1 MKLIEHFK
9 QLSRFAKFASF
20 VVAYNVL
27 VIIWGALVRAS
38 KSGDGC
44 GSHYPLCN
52 GEVIPLN
59 PTLKTIIEFSHRAT
73 SGLAL
78 LFVLALVIWAFVA
91 FKRKNPIRFY
101 AALSLVMI
109 LFEAAIGAFLV
120 KFEFVAGNVSVNR
133 AVIMSLH
140 LVSTLILLIFIVMTA
155 WYASGGKPIIIR
167 GQERRAAFV
176 GIGLF
181 LVGLVGMSGA
191 VSALGNTLYPGREL
205 SEAFHQP
212 DVSFLV
218 KAFVWLELW
227 HPFLSILASI
237 YLIAL
242 AQPLRSIRRSE
253 WTRIYANS
261 TLLLIGGQMIFGT
274 LTLVFLAP
282 IWMQLVHLLLADLM
296 WIALVLMSAAA
307 LSESKFTF
315 AASENFS

>member
-1 MKLIEHFK
+1 MKLLEHFK
-9 QLSRFAKFASF
+9 HLSRFAKFALF
-20 VVAYNVL
+20 VTAYNVL

-59 PTLKTIIEFSHRAT
+59 PTLKTVIEFSHRTT

-78 LFVLALVIWAFVA
+78 IFVLALSVWAFLA
-91 FKRKNPIRFY
+91 FKRKSPVRFY
-101 AALSLVMI
+101 IVLAFVMI
-109 LFEAAIGAFLV
+109 LIEAAIGAFLV
-120 KFEFVAGNVSVNR
+120 KFEFVANNVSVNR

-140 LVSTLILLIFIVMTA
+140 LVSTLILLAFLTMTA
-155 WYASGGKPIIIR
+155 WYASGGKSIIIR
-167 GQERRAAFV
+167 GQERRAVFV

-205 SEAFHQP
+205 SDALNQP
-212 DVSFLV
+212 NVLFLV
-218 KAFVWLELW
+218 KVFVWLELW

-242 AQPLRSIRRSE
+242 AQPLRSNRYSK
-253 WTRIYANS
+253 WTRKFADA

-274 LTLVFLAP
+274 LTLVSLAP
-282 IWMQLVHLLLADLM
+282 IWMQLVHLLLAELM
-296 WIALVLMSAAA
+296 WIALVLLAAAA
-307 LSESKFTF
+307 LSEPKFPS
-315 AASENFS
+315 AANESFG